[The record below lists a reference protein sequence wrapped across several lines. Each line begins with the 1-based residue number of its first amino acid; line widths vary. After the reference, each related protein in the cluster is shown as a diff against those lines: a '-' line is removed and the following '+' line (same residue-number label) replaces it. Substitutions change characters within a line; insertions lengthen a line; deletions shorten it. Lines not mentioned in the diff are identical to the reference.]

1 MSTISDALFSLSGA
15 TSGIDWGTMAD
26 TIIENDSKPI
36 TQWEEKQEKLELK
49 IELYEEFSALFKTM
63 QSSLTSLKLTSTY
76 SAKATEFTPLDGAS
90 SNVGIVTAT
99 ATADAAIA
107 QYEIEVVQ
115 KAQAHRI
122 ASDRV
127 DDAST
132 ALGLSGTFSV
142 DVGTLGSVDVTVEAS
157 DSLASISSKINEAAA
172 AWGSENETTA
182 LVSASL
188 VDRRIVLTSGLTGA
202 DSAMTLTDGGGV
214 LSSLGFLDSGSVKN
228 ELNVAQDAILKLD
241 GLTVTRET
249 NEITDLIDN
258 VTLNVVGAGK
268 VQLDITLDAQTA
280 VEGLQ
285 AFTDSYN
292 DLMEWIN
299 IRLSEETV
307 EDPES
312 DFERAWGLLHGDS
325 TLWQA
330 KSTLRNLITTPLNVS
345 FASRTSDQIYRQF
358 GPLSDS
364 DTEAIIQEDSQF
376 VLYHDG
382 KQTTI
387 DVSVTDTWD
396 TLAAKINSSVDDATG
411 EPMVLKATV
420 SNGQLTLKGNKGV
433 TVADPDNF
441 LAKTGLRTYTQI
453 GQVGITTTSD
463 DYGKSG
469 LLEFSTD
476 DFMEALKDN
485 PNQVA
490 ELATQLMAK
499 FGTYIDQMVS
509 SSTVEV
515 GSTVTIEGKVANQ
528 ISVWETE
535 ISNLDTRI
543 SDFEERLDIKKQRL
557 LTQFAAA
564 EVSLSTMTS
573 QLEWLTSMTDSLSAM
588 SGSS

>member
-49 IELYEEFSALFKTM
+49 ISLYEEFSALFKTM

-202 DSAMTLTDGGGV
+202 DSAMTLTDGDGI
-214 LSSLGFLDSGSVKN
+214 LASLGFLDSGSVKN

-258 VTLNVVGAGK
+258 VTLNVVGTGK
-268 VQLDITLDAQTA
+268 VQMDITLDAQTA

-292 DLMEWIN
+292 ELMEWIN

-330 KSTLRNLITTPLNVS
+330 KSTLRNLITTPS
-345 FASRTSDQIYRQF
+345 TSPSPAARAIRSTASSAPSPPATARPSSKRTPS
-358 GPLSDS
+358 
-364 DTEAIIQEDSQF
+364 
-376 VLYHDG
+376 
-382 KQTTI
+382 
-387 DVSVTDTWD
+387 
-396 TLAAKINSSVDDATG
+396 
-411 EPMVLKATV
+411 
-420 SNGQLTLKGNKGV
+420 
-433 TVADPDNF
+433 
-441 LAKTGLRTYTQI
+441 
-453 GQVGITTTSD
+453 
-463 DYGKSG
+463 
-469 LLEFSTD
+469 
-476 DFMEALKDN
+476 
-485 PNQVA
+485 
-490 ELATQLMAK
+490 
-499 FGTYIDQMVS
+499 S
-509 SSTVEV
+509 SSTTTASRRR
-515 GSTVTIEGKVANQ
+515 STSASPTRGTRWRPRSTAPSTTRRANPW
-528 ISVWETE
+528 SSRPPSPTA
-535 ISNLDTRI
+535 SSPSRGTRASPSPI
-543 SDFEERLDIKKQRL
+543 PTTSWPRRASGPTPRSARSASRRKQRI
-557 LTQFAAA
+557 TARAA
-564 EVSLSTMTS
+564 SWSSPPTTS
-573 QLEWLTSMTDSLSAM
+573 WRP
-588 SGSS
+588 